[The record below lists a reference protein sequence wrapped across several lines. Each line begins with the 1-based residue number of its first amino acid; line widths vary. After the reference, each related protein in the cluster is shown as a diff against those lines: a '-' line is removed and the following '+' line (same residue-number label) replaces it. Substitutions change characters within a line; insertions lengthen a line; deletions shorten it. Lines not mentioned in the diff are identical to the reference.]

1 MTLFIYFW
9 LLNDILF
16 QSSKKE
22 VQKIYEG
29 LTGEQQLYYQLI
41 WQLFSQYIN
50 HVISE
55 IFLKIVGK
63 MPTIDIKLLLL
74 SD

>member
-55 IFLKIVGK
+55 IFKKIVGK